1 MPGTEPGGRAAAP
14 ASGRKDGRLP
24 GKPAPADGRAAL
36 YDYLAMLARRKWL
49 ALGVFLTVI
58 GLTVV
63 SVVRTQPV
71 FQARATFMVTPRDE
85 RSVLAGGYPMYGPNF
100 NYVAN
105 CIELLRSRSM
115 AERVAERMPD
125 STKLSGAL
133 QAAVAARQVRETDVI
148 ELVATGP
155 SRAAAVTA
163 ANAYLETYQQY
174 DQDQNRAEVSA
185 TKKFIEDQ
193 LAVMGPR
200 LDSSEK
206 SLEQFK
212 TTHQLADLDA
222 ETQAL
227 IGRQSGVAAAFQ
239 QVESE
244 IEANEAQLAYV
255 QSQINQAGEGM
266 AGKLEGISSPV
277 IISLQGSLNQLE
289 VEKTNLMIGGFS
301 QTSQRVRDLDRQID
315 STRAQLGTAMR
326 SLVTQQGFADPVGQ
340 LGARFESA
348 LTLRTGLAASKAR
361 KEALASALA
370 SYDVQIAKLPET
382 ERLLAGLT
390 RDAETGRRVHSL
402 LSERYEETRIQE
414 AGRLPSVKIID
425 HAQGAAQ
432 TQPDVQRSLS
442 LGLMLALALAL
453 GSIWVAEYLD
463 TSIHDPR
470 ELERRGYSVLGS
482 VPQLLSAD
490 RRRRNG
496 DVTSHLITHTDV
508 ESSGAEAFRMLRTGL
523 AFANAERPL
532 RAIAV
537 TSPGPSE
544 GKSTVAVNLASVLA
558 QGGSRVLL
566 VDADMRHPML
576 HTVFKHAKKPGL
588 SDLVVIS
595 GDPAQAIFR
604 TNLDGLSCLPCGT
617 IPPSPADLFTLNATR
632 ALLERL
638 EGEYDYLVIDTPP
651 VLVAADS
658 PIIGAL
664 ADTSILVV
672 RAGRTAFDALE
683 DARAAMLNGGA
694 HLSGIVV
701 NDVKRSGRYGR
712 YYHYYYKYHHR
723 YANHKADVQEVQ
735 THCQTGASEA
745 KSDIRSQESEVRR

>member
-1 MPGTEPGGRAAAP
+1 VAGAGHI
-14 ASGRKDGRLP
+14 LC
-24 GKPAPADGRAAL
+24 
-36 YDYLAMLARRKWL
+36 
-49 ALGVFLTVI
+49 I
-58 GLTVV
+58 
-63 SVVRTQPV
+63 VRTQPV
-71 FQARATFMVTPRDE
+71 FQARATFMVTPHDAG
-85 RSVLAGGYPMYGPNF
+85 SVVAGSYPMYSPNF

-105 CIELLRSRSM
+105 CMELLRSRSM
-115 AERVAERMPD
+115 ADTVAERMPD
-125 STKLSGAL
+125 STKRAGAL
-133 QAAVAARQVRETDVI
+133 KASVTARQVRETDVI

-155 SRAAAVTA
+155 SSASAVAA

-174 DQDQNRAEVSA
+174 DKDQNQAEVSA
-185 TKKFIEDQ
+185 TEKFIEDQ
-193 LAVMGPR
+193 LAVVGPS
-200 LDSSEK
+200 LDASEK
-206 SLEQFK
+206 RLEEFK
-212 TTHQLADLDA
+212 TTHQLADLSA

-227 IGRQSGVAAAFQ
+227 IGRQSAFAAEYQ
-239 QVESE
+239 QVEAE
-244 IEANEAQLAYV
+244 MNANEAQLAYV
-255 QSQINQAGEGM
+255 QSQIDQAGEGM

-277 IISLQGSLNQLE
+277 ITSLQGSLNQLE

-315 STRAQLGTAMR
+315 STRAQLGNAMR

-348 LTLRTGLAASKAR
+348 LTLRTGLAASEAR
-361 KEALASALA
+361 KAALASALA
-370 SYDVQIAKLPET
+370 RYDAQIAKLPET
-382 ERLLAGLT
+382 ERLLARLT
-390 RDAETGRRVHSL
+390 RDAETDRRVHSL
-402 LSERYEETRIQE
+402 LSERYEETRIQK
-414 AGRLPSVKIID
+414 AGKLSSVKIID
-425 HAQGAAQ
+425 HAQSAAQ
-432 TQPDVQRSLS
+432 TQPDVRRSLS
-442 LGLMLALALAL
+442 VGLMLALALAL
-453 GSIWVAEYLD
+453 GSIWGAEYLD
-463 TSIHDPR
+463 TAIHGPR

-482 VPQLLSAD
+482 VPQLLSAG

-544 GKSTVAVNLASVLA
+544 GKSTVAINLASVLA
-558 QGGSRVLL
+558 QAGSRVLL

-588 SDLVVIS
+588 SDLAVMS
-595 GDPAQAIFR
+595 GDPAQAIFP
-604 TNLDGLSCLPCGT
+604 TGLDGLFCLPCGT
-617 IPPSPADLFTLNATR
+617 IPPSPADLFTLGATR

-651 VLVAADS
+651 VLVAADT

-694 HLSGIVV
+694 HLSGLVV

-712 YYHYYYKYHHR
+712 YYHYYYKYHYR
-723 YANHKADVQEVQ
+723 YANHKAEAQEVQ
-735 THCQTGASEA
+735 MHRQTAASEA
-745 KSDIRSQESEVRR
+745 KSDIRSQESEDRR

>member
-1 MPGTEPGGRAAAP
+1 MPGTEPGSRAAAQ
-14 ASGRKDGRLP
+14 ASVRKDGRVP
-24 GKPAPADGRAAL
+24 GKPAASDGRAAL
-36 YDYLAMLARRKWL
+36 HDYLAMLGRRKWL
-49 ALGVFLTVI
+49 ALGIFIAVLGV
-58 GLTVV
+58 TVV
-63 SVVRTQPV
+63 SIVRTQPV
-71 FQARATFMVTPRDE
+71 FQARATLMVTPRDE
-85 RSVLAGGYPMYGPNF
+85 RSVLVGGYPMYNPGF

-105 CIELLRSRSM
+105 CIELLRSRSI
-115 AERVAERMPD
+115 AEKVAARLSD
-125 STKLSGAL
+125 STEPSGAL
-133 QAAVAARQVRETDVI
+133 QASVVARQVRETDVI
-148 ELVATGP
+148 ELVATGL
-155 SRAAAVTA
+155 SKASAIAA
-163 ANAYLETYQQY
+163 ANAYLDTYRQY
-174 DQDQNRAEVSA
+174 DLDQNRAEVSA
-185 TKKFIEDQ
+185 TRKFIEDQ
-193 LAVMGPR
+193 LAVVGPR
-200 LDSSEK
+200 LDASEK
-206 SLEQFK
+206 RLEQFK
-212 TTHQLADLDA
+212 TTHQMADLDA

-227 IGRQSGVAAAFQ
+227 IGRQSSVAAAYQ

-277 IISLQGSLNQLE
+277 ITSLQGSLNQLE
-289 VEKTNLMIGGFS
+289 VEKTNLMIGGFN
-301 QTSQRVRDLDRQID
+301 QASQRVRDLDRQID

-326 SLVTQQGFADPVGQ
+326 SLITQQGFADPVGQ

-348 LTLRTGLAASKAR
+348 LTLRTGLAASRAR
-361 KEALASALA
+361 KEALAGALA
-370 SYDVQIAKLPET
+370 RYDAQIAKLPET

-390 RDAETGRRVHSL
+390 RDAETDRRVHSL

-425 HAQGAAQ
+425 YAQSAAQ

-453 GSIWVAEYLD
+453 GSIWGAEYLD
-463 TSIHDPR
+463 TSIHGPR
-470 ELERRGYSVLGS
+470 ELGRRGYSVLGS
-482 VPQLLSAD
+482 IPQLLSAGQH
-490 RRRRNG
+490 RRNG

-523 AFANAERPL
+523 AFANAERRL

-558 QGGSRVLL
+558 QAGSRVLL
-566 VDADMRHPML
+566 LDADMRHPML

-588 SDLVVIS
+588 SDLVVMS
-595 GDPAQAIFR
+595 GDPAQAIFP
-604 TNLDGLSCLPCGT
+604 TGLDRLSCLPCGT

-632 ALLERL
+632 ALLDRL

-651 VLVAADS
+651 VLVAADT

-664 ADTSILVV
+664 ADTCVLVV

-683 DARAAMLNGGA
+683 DARTAMLNGGA
-694 HLSGIVV
+694 HLSGFVV
-701 NDVKRSGRYGR
+701 NDVKHSGRYGR
-712 YYHYYYKYHHR
+712 YYHYYKYR
-723 YANHKADVQEVQ
+723 YRHADHESGVRAEQ
-735 THCQTGASEA
+735 TKPG
-745 KSDIRSQESEVRR
+745 